1 MKFAWPRRYDRRA
14 TTGATL
20 CITCLVVA
28 LLSSCNDVAAPQP
41 TPTPTLA
48 PNLSMDPLPDHI
60 PQTVGVIEIPI
71 SDFARL
77 PDSGDPEADDERD
90 GGPALMML
98 LVDEP
103 GTCRLFVNDFRG
115 PLHSVSYD
123 GALVTSYVDLGDPK
137 WNLDLDVSD
146 KARDFGFTSFT
157 FHPQFNQPG
166 TPGFGKFYT
175 FLETSNKA
183 PKADFKPWN
192 ATQDHFD
199 TVLLEWTAL
208 NPAAAV
214 YDGGPPRE
222 LLRIQQPHRWH
233 NSGQIAFNPLAVPGD
248 PDYGVL
254 YVSTGDGG
262 LSGAP
267 YGHAQ
272 NLSYIYGKILRI
284 DPLGS
289 DSANGRYG
297 VPQDNP
303 FAGQPGRLGEIYAYG
318 LRNPQRFGWDSR
330 TGDLLVTDIGQE
342 VMEEIS
348 IVSPGSNLGWS
359 RWEGS
364 FRFHPTRI
372 APYGHPV
379 YLDDPRGDPS
389 VTYPIVEFDQKD
401 PLLKAA
407 VAITGIVVY
416 REDAIPE
423 LKDKL
428 LFGDI
433 VSGEVLYVHA
443 DRPHDGG
450 QDQIRRILFNHDGET
465 KTLLQLVQESRRQQG
480 LSEIPRADLR
490 FGTGPDG
497 QIFLLNKR
505 DGVIRRLGESP
516 YSTCISS

>member
-1 MKFAWPRRYDRRA
+1 
-14 TTGATL
+14 
-20 CITCLVVA
+20 
-28 LLSSCNDVAAPQP
+28 
-41 TPTPTLA
+41 
-48 PNLSMDPLPDHI
+48 MDPLPNPI
-60 PQTVGVIEIPI
+60 PQTEGVIEIAI
-71 SDFARL
+71 ADFARL
-77 PDSGDPEADDERD
+77 PHSGDSKADDESDRR
-90 GGPALMML
+90 PARMML

-137 WNLDLDVSD
+137 WNLNLDVSD
-146 KARDFGFTSFT
+146 KHRDFGFASFA

-175 FLETSNKA
+175 FLETSNRV

-192 ATQDHFD
+192 ETLDHFD

-214 YDGGPPRE
+214 YDGGSPRE
-222 LLRIQQPHRWH
+222 LLRIQQPHEWH

-248 PDYGVL
+248 PDFGIL
-254 YVSTGDGG
+254 YVATGDGG
-262 LSGAP
+262 LPGAP

-272 NLSYIYGKILRI
+272 NLGFIYGKILRI

-289 DSANGRYG
+289 NSANGRYG
-297 VPQDNP
+297 IPRDNP
-303 FAGQPGRLGEIYAYG
+303 FVGRPGRLGEIYAYG

-348 IVSPGSNLGWS
+348 IVSPGADLGWS
-359 RWEGS
+359 TWEAS
-364 FRFHPTRI
+364 FRIHPKRL
-372 APYGHPV
+372 APDGRPV
-379 YLDDPRGDPS
+379 HLDDPRGDPN
-389 VTYPIVEFDQKD
+389 VTYPIVEFDHVD
-401 PLLKAA
+401 PVFKAS

-416 REDAIPE
+416 RGDAIPE

-433 VSGEVLYVHA
+433 VSGEVFYVHA
-443 DRPHDGG
+443 DAPHDGG
-450 QDQIRRILFNHDGET
+450 QDEIRRVLFSHEGET
-465 KTLLQLVQESRRQQG
+465 KTLLQLVQESGRQQE
-480 LSEIPRADLR
+480 LREITRADMR
-490 FGTGPDG
+490 FGTGPDD
-497 QIFLLNKR
+497 QVFLLNKR

-516 YSTCISS
+516 YSTCAPS